1 MMSLPTLSVITPSFN
16 CGEFIDDAIRSV
28 SQQQAVAV
36 EHIVV
41 DGGSTDDTV
50 AILKRY
56 PQVRWTSE
64 PDHGQS
70 DAINKGFLRATGDL
84 MGWLNA
90 DDYYL
95 PGGLEAIAHAAQE
108 HPEADVIYGDCVFVD
123 GRGKIVRSK
132 VEHDFD
138 PAILMYFGCYIPST
152 STFFRRRVIESK
164 LLLDC
169 EYRVCM
175 DFEYFTRLA
184 HAGYKFLYTPRFI
197 AAFRWHGNNISLSHA
212 ARRAEERRQV
222 QLRFGAG
229 QYSDSTFKLLSD
241 VHRAKRVMLKV
252 TSGNIA
258 REFLINGMMGRDTRW
273 LQGETGSQT
282 CASLAC
288 L

>member
-1 MMSLPTLSVITPSFN
+1 MKSLASLSVITPSFN
-16 CGEFIDDAIRSV
+16 GGEFIEDAIRSV
-28 SQQQAVAV
+28 AQQQSVDV

-41 DGGSTDDTV
+41 DGASSDNTV
-50 AILKRY
+50 AILQRY

-64 PDHGQS
+64 PDRGQS

-95 PGGLEAIAHAAQE
+95 PGGLQAIALAAVE
-108 HPEADVIYGDCVFVD
+108 HPEADVIYCDCVFVD
-123 GRGKIVRSK
+123 GEGKLVRSK

-138 PAILMYFGCYIPST
+138 SDILMYFGCYIPST
-152 STFFRRRVIESK
+152 ATFFRRRVIESG

-175 DFEYFTRLA
+175 DFEYFARLA
-184 HAGYKFLYTPRFI
+184 HAGCRFHYVPRFV
-197 AAFRWHGNNISLSHA
+197 AAFRWHENNISLSQA

-222 QLRFGAG
+222 QLRFGLG
-229 QYSDSTFKLLSD
+229 QHSDSTFRLLAD
-241 VHRAKRVMLKV
+241 VHRAKRVMRKLI
-252 TSGNIA
+252 SGNLA
-258 REFLINGMMGRDTRW
+258 REFRVQRMMGRDTRW
-273 LQGETGSQT
+273 IQGGAGAET
-282 CASLAC
+282 CANLKC